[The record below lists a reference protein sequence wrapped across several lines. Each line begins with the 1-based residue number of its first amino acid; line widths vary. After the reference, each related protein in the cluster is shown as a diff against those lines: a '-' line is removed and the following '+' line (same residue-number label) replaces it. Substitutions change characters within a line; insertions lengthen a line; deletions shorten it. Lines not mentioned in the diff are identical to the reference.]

1 MKRLF
6 YLIVAIQML
15 FLVGQVVFTEV
26 SLHTGRVIT
35 LKVAPVDPR
44 SLLMGNYID
53 LSYDI
58 STIDLSRV
66 RIEQPQPRF
75 EHGETVYAVLRPGK
89 PYAEIVGV
97 TLERPSATADNLVYL
112 KGRITDRFDHA
123 LVVDYGL
130 DRYYIPEDKEDE
142 VDRMAWSARGRIG
155 VEVAVTGSGRGII
168 RRILVD
174 GKPIGF

>member
-1 MKRLF
+1 MRKLF
-6 YLIVAIQML
+6 YLIVAIQIL
-15 FLVGQVVFTEV
+15 FLVGEMLFAEV
-26 SLHTGRVIT
+26 SLRTGRVVT

-58 STIDLSRV
+58 STVDLGYV
-66 RIEQPQPRF
+66 WTEPPRRSF
-75 EHGETVYAVLRPGK
+75 ERGETVYVVLHPWK
-89 PYAEIVGV
+89 PYAEIAGV
-97 TLERPSATADNLVYL
+97 TIKHPSRITPDYVYL
-112 KGRITDRFDHA
+112 KGR
-123 LVVDYGL
+123 VVHSSGDILTVEYGL
-130 DRYYIPEDKEDE
+130 ERYYIPEDKEDE
-142 VDRMAWSARGRIG
+142 VNRMAWSARGKMG